1 MAQEPDRDRVDDV
14 ALAILSLTLHDEN
27 RVWKNI
33 SWDVTDRLYEK
44 GLISNPR
51 RKAKSVHLTP
61 EAVERAERVFREL
74 FVEGKVPN
82 PDQTPTRGAS

>member
-1 MAQEPDRDRVDDV
+1 MSNQPDRDRIDDV
-14 ALAILSLTLHDEN
+14 ALAILSLTLHDGN

-51 RKAKSVHLTP
+51 RKAKSVYLTP

-74 FVEGKVPN
+74 FVEGRVPD
-82 PDQTPTRGAS
+82 PDGTRTQGVT